1 MSLRIDHVQIAIP
14 PDVEERADRF
24 YVDLL
29 GLTRVEKPSSLA
41 RRGGRWYAC
50 GELQVHLGV
59 DAQFV
64 PSAKAHV
71 AFRVSDYEGLERRLR
86 EAAAL
91 VQHDD
96 EIPDV
101 QRFYTWDPFGNRIE
115 IVRD

>member
-1 MSLRIDHVQIAIP
+1 MSLSIDHVQIAIP
-14 PDVEERADRF
+14 PDVEDRADRF

-29 GLTRVEKPSSLA
+29 GLTRLEKPPSLA

-50 GELQVHLGV
+50 GDLQVHLGV

-71 AFRVSDYEGLERRLR
+71 AFRVSDYALLEQRLR
-86 EAAAL
+86 QAAAR

-96 EIPDV
+96 EIEGV
-101 QRFYTWDPFGNRIE
+101 QRFYTWDPFGNRLE